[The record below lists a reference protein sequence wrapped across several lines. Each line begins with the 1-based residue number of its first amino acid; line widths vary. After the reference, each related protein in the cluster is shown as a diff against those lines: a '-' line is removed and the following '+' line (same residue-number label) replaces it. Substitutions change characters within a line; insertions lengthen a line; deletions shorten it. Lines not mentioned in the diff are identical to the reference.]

1 MNVYTDSRYAF
12 AVVHGRGALHR
23 EGGLLTA
30 NGKDI
35 KSKEEILTLLD
46 AVWSPAEVA
55 VMHCRGHQKEDTPQA
70 RGNRLAGKTP
80 RRAAEDRKESGEI
93 PMRTF
98 VLAELPEL
106 ALDSPTYTEAQT
118 QLAEAEGATKTDKG
132 WRELPGGKLLVP
144 KEMAPSLVSQ
154 GHRTTY
160 LGHDK
165 LEELI
170 RRYFL
175 VPRLA
180 SLCRTES
187 PNCNTCCQINTAPGC
202 RPNPPGIQL
211 KGTLP
216 FEHLEVDF
224 TEMKPYCHFRYLLV
238 LVCTF
243 SGWVEAFPPELKERQ
258 KWLGACLGK

>member
-1 MNVYTDSRYAF
+1 
-12 AVVHGRGALHR
+12 
-23 EGGLLTA
+23 
-30 NGKDI
+30 
-35 KSKEEILTLLD
+35 
-46 AVWSPAEVA
+46 
-55 VMHCRGHQKEDTPQA
+55 
-70 RGNRLAGKTP
+70 
-80 RRAAEDRKESGEI
+80 
-93 PMRTF
+93 MRTF

-106 ALDSPTYTEAQT
+106 ALDSPTYTEAQI

-132 WRELPGGKLLVP
+132 WRELPGGDLLVP
-144 KEMAPSLVSQ
+144 EEMAPSLVSQ
-154 GHRTTY
+154 AHRSTY

-187 PNCNTCCQINTAPGC
+187 PNCNTCSQINTAPGC

-224 TEMKPYCHFRYLLV
+224 TEMKPYRHFRYLLV

-243 SGWVEAFPPELKERQ
+243 SGWVVAFPPELKEHQ
-258 KWLGACLGK
+258 KWLGASLGK